1 MGANPSACEGIQFPT
16 DHFTDPFFVSVC
28 VGVDGWV
35 WGGGVK
41 SKKHMLGSG
50 GESRGDI
57 VRAGVVR

>member
-1 MGANPSACEGIQFPT
+1 MHVRGFSSQRIT
-16 DHFTDPFFVSVC
+16 LLIHFLSVCVC

-41 SKKHMLGSG
+41 SKKHMLGLG